1 MTKVDFSAADA
12 RRDTTHTE
20 VAELERLEKVSEA
33 SQAGI
38 MARRADRAAKRK
50 NMDLAQDLSA
60 ELLRARDELQAARRA
75 AQEQVGRVADLD
87 RQVLALSQR
96 YEVASRQR
104 PLPAGVQDSRGPGA
118 QTVAS
123 HDARY
128 RTLAPSTTHDDLLW
142 AQDKAGWEAELD
154 QARHEA
160 GAVSRMLRDVLESSC
175 WKLTRPLRQLT
186 ELLRG
191 RRWVEP
197 ELPGPSWGEGDK
209 PSAPSPEPHRDPLGC
224 IAGLEFNTS
233 SAPQVSIVVPTY
245 GNLGITVQCLRSISA
260 HPPAVPYEVIVV
272 EDASGDPTMGVLAQ
286 VPGLV
291 YHTHPRNLGFLL
303 SCNAAADLVRGEFVC
318 FLNNDTEVKEGWAD
332 ALLQV
337 FENFPACGMV
347 GAKLIFPDGRLQEAG
362 GIIWADGSG
371 WNYGRD
377 GDASLPE
384 FNYVREVD
392 YCSGAAIMLRTEVFN
407 EIGRFDT
414 LYSPAYYEDADLAFR
429 LREHGLRV
437 YYCPRAVVTHYEG
450 VSHGTSTGSGIKAF
464 QVRNQKIFRER
475 WRHVLDRRH
484 YQSGDCV
491 FRAREHARHKRVVLV
506 TDHTIPQLDKD
517 AGSRAMLQTMIR
529 LTRMDLV
536 VKFWPNDH
544 HYTSQFLPLLE
555 DAGIE
560 VVTGK
565 RWDGSF
571 EGYIREVGQQLDFAI
586 LSRPNFAGPYLS
598 KLREYSRAWVALF
611 GHDIHHLRMLA
622 QAEVTGDKRARSA
635 ALEMKQLEQSLW
647 RAVDS
652 IIYPSQ
658 EEADVVADYVDMEK
672 VHAVPLYCFPED
684 ELTLPVEE
692 PGAIKLLFVAG
703 FGHPPNEDA
712 AEWLVSDILPR
723 IRWALPDALLYLVG
737 SNPTARVRALSGRGV
752 RMAPNVTVDELQAH
766 YRNATVAIA
775 PLRFGGGV
783 KLKVVEALASGV
795 PMVTTSVGAQGLP
808 GIEDCI
814 VVADDAQAL
823 ADAVVELIKDRSRAS
838 KLVFAGHDYLREHY
852 SEARM
857 ERALWRALS
866 GTKAD
871 LEPMNQ
877 EPDALL
883 QT

>member
-1 MTKVDFSAADA
+1 MTKVDSGAADA
-12 RRDTTHTE
+12 RGATHTE

-38 MARRADRAAKRK
+38 MAGKADRAADRMS
-50 NMDLAQDLSA
+50 MDRAQDLSA
-60 ELLRARDELQAARRA
+60 ELLRARDELEAARMA

-87 RQVLALSQR
+87 RQVLALSER

-104 PLPAGVQDSRGPGA
+104 PPPAGVMDDP
-118 QTVAS
+118 QTGAS
-123 HDARY
+123 HDARN
-128 RTLAPSTTHDDLLW
+128 RKQPPSRNVDDIQW
-142 AQDKAGWEAELD
+142 AQDKARWQAELN

-160 GAVSRMLRDVLESSC
+160 GAAPRMLRAVLESSS

-197 ELPGPSWGEGDK
+197 ELPGSLWNYDEK
-209 PSAPSPEPHRDPLGC
+209 PSAPSPEPHGDPLAS
-224 IAGLEFNTS
+224 IAGLSLFTS
-233 SAPQVSIVVPTY
+233 PAPLLSIVVPTY

-291 YHTHPRNLGFLL
+291 YHSHPKNLGFLL
-303 SCNAAADLVRGEFVC
+303 SCNAATNLVRGEFVC

-332 ALLQV
+332 ALLQI
-337 FENFPACGMV
+337 FETFPACGMA
-347 GAKLIFPDGRLQEAG
+347 GAKLVFPDGRLQEAG

-392 YCSGAAIMLRTEVFN
+392 YCSGAVIMLRTEVFN
-407 EIGRFDT
+407 DVGRFDSR
-414 LYSPAYYEDADLAFR
+414 YSPAYYEDADLAFR
-429 LREHGLRV
+429 LRERGLKV
-437 YYCPRAVVTHYEG
+437 FYCPRAVVTHYEG

-484 YQSGDCV
+484 YPSGDCV

-506 TDHTIPQLDKD
+506 MDHTTPQLDKD
-517 AGSRAMLQTMIR
+517 AGSRAILQTMIQ
-529 LTRMDLV
+529 LTRMGLV

-544 HYTSQFLPLLE
+544 HYTSQFLPLIE
-555 DAGIE
+555 GAGIE
-560 VVTGK
+560 VVTGD

-571 EGYIREVGQQLDFAI
+571 EGYVREVGQQLDFAI
-586 LSRPNFAGPYLS
+586 LSRPNFAGPYLAR
-598 KLREYSRAWVALF
+598 LREYSRAWVALF

-622 QAEVTGDKRARSA
+622 QAEVTGDKRALA
-635 ALEMKQLEQSLW
+635 EALEMKRLEQSLW

-658 EEADVVADYVDMEK
+658 EEANVVADYVEMEK
-672 VHAVPLYCFPED
+672 VHAVPLYCFQED
-684 ELTLPVEE
+684 ELTLPLEQ

-723 IRWALPDALLYLVG
+723 IRRVLPNASLSLVG
-737 SNPTARVRALSGRGV
+737 SNPTARVRVLSARGL
-752 RMAPNVTVDELQAH
+752 RLAPNVTADELQAH

-783 KLKVVEALASGV
+783 KLKVVEAMASGV

-814 VVADDAQAL
+814 MVADDAQAL
-823 ADAVVELIKDRSRAS
+823 ADAVVALINDRARAS
-838 KLVFAGHDYLREHY
+838 ALVAAGHDYLREHY

-866 GTKAD
+866 GAEAH
-871 LEPMNQ
+871 LESMNQ
-877 EPDALL
+877 EPEALL
-883 QT
+883 QP